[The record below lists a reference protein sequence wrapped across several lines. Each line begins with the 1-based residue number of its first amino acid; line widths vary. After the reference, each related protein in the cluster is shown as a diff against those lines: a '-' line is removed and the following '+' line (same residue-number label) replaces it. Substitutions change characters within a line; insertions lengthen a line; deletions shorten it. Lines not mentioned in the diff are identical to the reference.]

1 MSGNS
6 ALTFIIPT
14 IGRETLSLTLQSLK
28 NQTITNWKAIVIF
41 DGIEP
46 TISETDPRITII
58 KTPIKLG
65 QGYNSAG
72 LVRNY
77 GIKFANTEWVA
88 FVDDDDSI
96 TPNYMESFLSEL
108 WLDPDVIIFR
118 MTLDDRVCPS
128 IDSTNFFIKDVGISF
143 AVKTEL
149 VSKFIFI
156 PSIEEDFEFLDKV
169 RLKKY
174 KIVLSP
180 YITYTVNQYNS
191 INIPLMG
198 KRGFV
203 NY

>member
-46 TISETDPRITII
+46 TISETDQRITII

-77 GIKFANTEWVA
+77 GIKFVNTEWVA

-96 TPNYMESFLSEL
+96 TPNYVESFLSEL

-180 YITYTVNQYNS
+180 YITYSVNKYNS
-191 INIPLMG
+191 INNPLMG

>member
-6 ALTFIIPT
+6 AVTFIIPT

-46 TISETDPRITII
+46 NISESDPRITII

-77 GIKFANTEWVA
+77 GIKFVNTEWVA

-96 TPNYMESFLSEL
+96 TPNYIESFLSEL

-128 IDSTNFFIKDVGISF
+128 IDSTNFFIKNVGISF

-180 YITYTVNQYNS
+180 YITYTVNKYNS
-191 INIPLMG
+191 INNPLMG

>member
-41 DGIEP
+41 DGIKP
-46 TISETDPRITII
+46 NIYETDPRITII

-96 TPNYMESFLSEL
+96 TPNYVESFLSEL

-180 YITYTVNQYNS
+180 YITYTVNQFNT
-191 INIPLMG
+191 INIQLMG
-198 KRGFV
+198 KRGFI

>member
-46 TISETDPRITII
+46 TIYETDPRITII

-77 GIKFANTEWVA
+77 GIKFVNTEWVA

-96 TPNYMESFLSEL
+96 TPNYIESFLSEL

-128 IDSTNFFIKDVGISF
+128 IDSTNFFIKNVGISF

-169 RLKKY
+169 RLKNY

-180 YITYTVNQYNS
+180 YITYTVNKYNS
-191 INIPLMG
+191 INNPLMG

>member
-46 TISETDPRITII
+46 TIYETDPRITII

-77 GIKFANTEWVA
+77 GIKFVNTEWVA

-96 TPNYMESFLSEL
+96 TPNYIESFLSEL

-118 MTLDDRVCPS
+118 MTMDDRVCPS
-128 IDSTNFFIKDVGISF
+128 IDSTNFFIKNVGISF

-169 RLKKY
+169 RLKNY

-180 YITYTVNQYNS
+180 YITYTVNKYNS
-191 INIPLMG
+191 INNPLMG

>member
-46 TISETDPRITII
+46 TIYETDPRITII

-96 TPNYMESFLSEL
+96 TPSYIESFLSEL

-118 MTLDDRVCPS
+118 MTLDDRICPS
-128 IDSTNFFIKDVGISF
+128 VDSTNFFIKDVGISF
-143 AVKTEL
+143 AVKKEL
-149 VSKFIFI
+149 VSKFRFI
-156 PSIEEDFEFLDKV
+156 PSIEEDFEFLDKL

-180 YITYTVNQYNS
+180 YITYTVNQFNT
-191 INIPLMG
+191 INIQLMG
-198 KRGFV
+198 KRGFI

>member
-46 TISETDPRITII
+46 NISETDPRITII

-77 GIKFANTEWVA
+77 GIKFVNTEWVA

-96 TPNYMESFLSEL
+96 TPNYIESFLSEL

-128 IDSTNFFIKDVGISF
+128 IDSTNFFIKNVGISF

-180 YITYTVNQYNS
+180 YITYTVNKYNS
-191 INIPLMG
+191 SNNPLMG

>member
-58 KTPIKLG
+58 KTHIKLG

-77 GIKFANTEWVA
+77 GIKFVNTEWVA

-128 IDSTNFFIKDVGISF
+128 IDSTNFFIKNVGISF

-180 YITYTVNQYNS
+180 YITYSVNKYNS
-191 INIPLMG
+191 INNPLMG

>member
-6 ALTFIIPT
+6 AVTFIIPT

-46 TISETDPRITII
+46 NISETDPRITII

-65 QGYNSAG
+65 HGYNSAG

-77 GIKFANTEWVA
+77 GIKFVNTEWVA

-96 TPNYMESFLSEL
+96 TPNYIESFLSEL

-118 MTLDDRVCPS
+118 MTMDDRVCPS
-128 IDSTNFFIKDVGISF
+128 IDSTNFFIKNVGISF

-180 YITYTVNQYNS
+180 YITYTVNKYNS
-191 INIPLMG
+191 INNPLMG

>member
-46 TISETDPRITII
+46 NISETDPRITII

-77 GIKFANTEWVA
+77 GIKFVNTEWVA

-96 TPNYMESFLSEL
+96 TPNYIESFLSEL

-128 IDSTNFFIKDVGISF
+128 IDSTNFFIKNVGISF

-180 YITYTVNQYNS
+180 YITYTVNKYNS
-191 INIPLMG
+191 INNPLMG

>member
-14 IGRETLSLTLQSLK
+14 IGRETLRLTLQSLK

-46 TISETDPRITII
+46 TIYETDSRITII

-96 TPNYMESFLSEL
+96 TPNYVESFLSEL

-191 INIPLMG
+191 SNIPLMG

>member
-46 TISETDPRITII
+46 NISETDPRITII

-77 GIKFANTEWVA
+77 GIKFVNTEWVA

-96 TPNYMESFLSEL
+96 TPNYIESFLSEL

-118 MTLDDRVCPS
+118 MTMDDRVCPS
-128 IDSTNFFIKDVGISF
+128 IDSTNFFIKNVGISF

-156 PSIEEDFEFLDKV
+156 QSI
-169 RLKKY
+169 
-174 KIVLSP
+174 
-180 YITYTVNQYNS
+180 
-191 INIPLMG
+191 
-198 KRGFV
+198 
-203 NY
+203 

>member
-6 ALTFIIPT
+6 AVTFIIPT

-46 TISETDPRITII
+46 NISESDPRITII

-77 GIKFANTEWVA
+77 GIKFVNTEWVA

-96 TPNYMESFLSEL
+96 TPNYIESFLSEL

-118 MTLDDRVCPS
+118 MTMDDRVCPS
-128 IDSTNFFIKDVGISF
+128 IDSTNFFIKNVGISF

-180 YITYTVNQYNS
+180 YITYTVNKYNS
-191 INIPLMG
+191 INNPLMG

>member
-14 IGRETLSLTLQSLK
+14 IGRETLRLTLQSLK

-46 TISETDPRITII
+46 TIYETDSRITII

-96 TPNYMESFLSEL
+96 TPNYVESFLSEL

>member
-41 DGIEP
+41 DGIEQN
-46 TISETDPRITII
+46 ISETDPRITII

-77 GIKFANTEWVA
+77 GIKFVNTEWVA

-96 TPNYMESFLSEL
+96 TPNYIESFLSEL

-128 IDSTNFFIKDVGISF
+128 IDSTNFFIKNVGISF

-169 RLKKY
+169 RLKNY

-180 YITYTVNQYNS
+180 YITYTVNKYNS
-191 INIPLMG
+191 INNPLMG

>member
-46 TISETDPRITII
+46 TIYETDPRITII

-77 GIKFANTEWVA
+77 GIKFVNTEWVA

-96 TPNYMESFLSEL
+96 TPNYIESFLSEL

-118 MTLDDRVCPS
+118 MTMDDRVCPS
-128 IDSTNFFIKDVGISF
+128 IDSTNFFIKNVGISF

-180 YITYTVNQYNS
+180 YITYTVNKYNS
-191 INIPLMG
+191 INNPLMG

>member
-46 TISETDPRITII
+46 NISETDPRITII

-77 GIKFANTEWVA
+77 GIKFVNTEWVA

-96 TPNYMESFLSEL
+96 TPNYVESFLSEL

-128 IDSTNFFIKDVGISF
+128 IDSTNFFIKNVGISF

-174 KIVLSP
+174 KIIVSP
-180 YITYTVNQYNS
+180 HITYTVNKYNT

>member
-6 ALTFIIPT
+6 AVTFIIPT

-46 TISETDPRITII
+46 NISETDPRITII

-77 GIKFANTEWVA
+77 GIKFVNTEWVA

-96 TPNYMESFLSEL
+96 TPNYIESFLSEL

-128 IDSTNFFIKDVGISF
+128 IDSTNFFIKNVGISF

-180 YITYTVNQYNS
+180 YITYTVNKYNS
-191 INIPLMG
+191 INNPLMG

>member
-118 MTLDDRVCPS
+118 MTLNDRVCPS

-180 YITYTVNQYNS
+180 YITYSVNKYNS
-191 INIPLMG
+191 INNPLMG

>member
-180 YITYTVNQYNS
+180 YITYSVNKYNS
-191 INIPLMG
+191 INNPLMG

>member
-6 ALTFIIPT
+6 AVTFIIPT

-46 TISETDPRITII
+46 NISETDPRITII

-77 GIKFANTEWVA
+77 GIKFVNTEWVA

-96 TPNYMESFLSEL
+96 TPNYIESFLSEL

-118 MTLDDRVCPS
+118 MTMDDRVCPS
-128 IDSTNFFIKDVGISF
+128 IDSTNFFIKNVGISF

-180 YITYTVNQYNS
+180 YITYTVNKYNS
-191 INIPLMG
+191 INNPLMG

>member
-6 ALTFIIPT
+6 AVTFIIPT

-46 TISETDPRITII
+46 NISETDPRITII

-77 GIKFANTEWVA
+77 GIKFVNTEWVA

-180 YITYTVNQYNS
+180 YITYSVNKYNS
-191 INIPLMG
+191 INNPLMG

>member
-58 KTPIKLG
+58 KTHIKLG

-77 GIKFANTEWVA
+77 GIKFVNTEWVA

-180 YITYTVNQYNS
+180 YITYSVNKYNS
-191 INIPLMG
+191 INNPLMG

>member
-46 TISETDPRITII
+46 NISETDPRITII

-77 GIKFANTEWVA
+77 GIKFVNTEWVA

-96 TPNYMESFLSEL
+96 TPNYIESFLSEL

-118 MTLDDRVCPS
+118 MTMDDRVCPS
-128 IDSTNFFIKDVGISF
+128 IDSTNFFIKNVGISF

-180 YITYTVNQYNS
+180 YITYTVNKYNS
-191 INIPLMG
+191 INNPLMG

>member
-46 TISETDPRITII
+46 TIYETDPRITII

-96 TPNYMESFLSEL
+96 TPNYVESFLSEL

-180 YITYTVNQYNS
+180 YITYTVNQFNT
-191 INIPLMG
+191 INIQLMG
-198 KRGFV
+198 KRGFI

>member
-96 TPNYMESFLSEL
+96 TPNYVESFLSEL

>member
-41 DGIEP
+41 DGIKP
-46 TISETDPRITII
+46 NIYETDPRITII

-96 TPNYMESFLSEL
+96 TPNYVESFLSEL

-180 YITYTVNQYNS
+180 YITYTVNQFNT

>member
-6 ALTFIIPT
+6 AVTFIIPT

-46 TISETDPRITII
+46 NISESDPRITII

-77 GIKFANTEWVA
+77 GIKFVNTEWVA

-96 TPNYMESFLSEL
+96 TPNYIESFLSEL

-118 MTLDDRVCPS
+118 MMLDDRVCP
-128 IDSTNFFIKDVGISF
+128 IKNVGISF
-143 AVKTEL
+143 AVKTQL

-180 YITYTVNQYNS
+180 YITYTVNKYNS
-191 INIPLMG
+191 SNNPLMG

>member
-77 GIKFANTEWVA
+77 GIKFVNTEWVA

-149 VSKFIFI
+149 VSKFIFM

-180 YITYTVNQYNS
+180 YITYSVNKYNS
-191 INIPLMG
+191 INNPLMG